1 MKLGA
6 VILTG
11 DFNKGAES
19 EAAANGPMEQRRISP
34 LENVPWPTSGV
45 TPL

>member
-11 DFNKGAES
+11 DFNKGAERK
-19 EAAANGPMEQRRISP
+19 AAANGPHG
-34 LENVPWPTSGV
+34 PTEDLS
-45 TPL
+45 T